1 MLDAQFIQIPVSSIQ
16 YPVSAVMIDR
26 SKEIFLKAQDVIP
39 GGVNSPVRAGRAVGV
54 DPIFIQ
60 RAEGCYLWDME
71 GKRYIDYVCS
81 WGPMILGHRPPEV
94 VQAISD
100 ALENGTSYGAP
111 TELEL
116 NLAKMIVET
125 VPSIEMVRMVN
136 SGTEATMSAIRLAR
150 GFTGRD
156 IIIKFDGCYHGHS
169 DSCLV
174 AAGSGLATFGIPGS
188 PGVPADL
195 ARLTI
200 SLPFNNLEAVKV
212 TVEKFG
218 DQIAAIIIEPIAGN
232 MGVVLPQ
239 EGFLEGLRNITR
251 ENDTLLIFDEVITG
265 FRVSPG
271 GAQELY
277 NVIPDL
283 TCLGKIIG
291 GGLPVGAYGGRRDIM
306 KRIAPDGN
314 IYQAG
319 TLSGNPLAMAA
330 GMATLMILKNKE
342 IYAKL
347 EEKSRLLFSGLI
359 EAANKTGVDIVI
371 NRIGSMGS
379 IFFTKNPVVDFS
391 SVKETETSKYASFY
405 REMLAQRIYL
415 APSPFESMFISSA
428 HNEKIINKTIDSAF
442 NSFKKL

>member
-1 MLDAQFIQIPVSSIQ
+1 MNG
-16 YPVSAVMIDR
+16 R
-26 SKEIFLKAQDVIP
+26 SRELFRKAKDLIP

-54 DPIFIQ
+54 DPLFIQ
-60 RAEGCYLWDME
+60 RADGCYLWDAD
-71 GKRYIDYVCS
+71 GKRYIDYVGS

-94 VQAISD
+94 IQAISD

-111 TELEL
+111 TEMEVD
-116 NLAKMIVET
+116 LAKMIVET

-156 IIIKFDGCYHGHS
+156 MIIKFDGCYHGHS

-174 AAGSGLATFGIPGS
+174 NAGSGLATFGIPGS
-188 PGVPADL
+188 PGVPAEL
-195 ARLTI
+195 ARLTV
-200 SLPFNNLEAVKV
+200 SLPFNDLEAVEAAVKR
-212 TVEKFG
+212 FG
-218 DQIAAIIIEPIAGN
+218 DQIAAIIVEPIAGN
-232 MGVVLPQ
+232 MGVVLPA
-239 EGFLEGLRNITR
+239 EGFLEGLRRITR
-251 ENDTLLIFDEVITG
+251 ENDILLIFDEVITG

-277 NVIPDL
+277 NIMPDL

-306 KRIAPDGN
+306 SRVAPEGN

-342 IYAKL
+342 IYTKL
-347 EEKSRLLFSGLI
+347 EQRSRFLFSGLI
-359 EAANKTGVDIVI
+359 DVAKNAGVDIVI
-371 NRIGSMGS
+371 NRAGSMGS
-379 IFFTKNPVVDFS
+379 IFFGKGPVVDFN
-391 SVKETETSKYASFY
+391 SVKGTETAKYTSFY
-405 REMLAQRIYL
+405 RDMLARKVYL
-415 APSPFESMFISSA
+415 APSPFEALFFSLA
-428 HNEKIINKTIDSAF
+428 HNNEILKKTIDSAF

>member
-1 MLDAQFIQIPVSSIQ
+1 MKR
-16 YPVSAVMIDR
+16 R
-26 SKEIFLKAQDVIP
+26 SKELLLKAREIIP
-39 GGVNSPVRAGRAVGV
+39 GGVNSPVRAGRAVGI
-54 DPIFIQ
+54 DPPFVQ
-60 RAEGCYLWDME
+60 RADGCFLWDVE

-94 VQAISD
+94 IQAITD

-111 TELEL
+111 TELEV
-116 NLAKMIVET
+116 NLATMIVET
-125 VPSIEMVRMVN
+125 VPSVEMVRMVN

-156 IIIKFDGCYHGHS
+156 IIVKFDGCYHGHS

-174 AAGSGLATFGIPGS
+174 SAGSGMATFCIPGS
-188 PGVPADL
+188 PGIPADL

-200 SLPFNNLEAVKV
+200 SVPYNSLEAVEMAVQKYG
-212 TVEKFG
+212 E
-218 DQIAAIIIEPIAGN
+218 QIAAVIVEPIAGN

-239 EGFLEGLRNITR
+239 EGFLEGLRRITR
-251 ENDTLLIFDEVITG
+251 EHGILLIFDEIITG

-277 NVIPDL
+277 NIMPDL

-306 KRIAPDGN
+306 SHIAPEGD

-319 TLSGNPLAMAA
+319 TLSGNPLAMTA
-330 GMATLMILKNKE
+330 GIATLMMLKNKE

-347 EEKSRLLFSGLI
+347 EEKSRFLFSGFGDAARSVGLEI
-359 EAANKTGVDIVI
+359 EV
-371 NRIGSMGS
+371 NRVGSMGS
-379 IFFTKNPVVDFS
+379 IFFTNSPVVDFDS
-391 SVKETETSKYASFY
+391 AKGSESTMYASFY
-405 REMLAQRIYL
+405 REMLAQKIYL
-415 APSPFESMFISSA
+415 APSPFEALFVSLA
-428 HNEKIINKTIDSAF
+428 HNEDV
-442 NSFKKL
+442 FKKSIDAAFKSFRKISNPA

>member
-1 MLDAQFIQIPVSSIQ
+1 MKQN
-16 YPVSAVMIDR
+16 VMENR
-26 SKEIFLKAQDVIP
+26 SRELFLKAQEIIP

-54 DPIFIQ
+54 DPPFIQ
-60 RAEGCYLWDME
+60 KADGCYLWNAE
-71 GKRYIDYVCS
+71 GERYTDYVCS
-81 WGPMILGHRPPEV
+81 WGPMILGHRHPDV
-94 VQAISD
+94 IQAIND

-111 TELEL
+111 TELEV

-136 SGTEATMSAIRLAR
+136 SGTEAAMSAIRLAR
-150 GFTGRD
+150 GFTGRNM
-156 IIIKFDGCYHGHS
+156 IIKFDGCYHGHT

-174 AAGSGLATFGIPGS
+174 AAGSGLATFGIPDS
-188 PGVPADL
+188 LGVPADL

-212 TVEKFG
+212 AVEKFG
-218 DQIAAIIIEPIAGN
+218 NQIAAIIIEPIAGN
-232 MGVVLPQ
+232 MGVVLPE
-239 EGFLEGLRNITR
+239 EGFLEGLRRITR
-251 ENDTLLIFDEVITG
+251 ENGILLILDEVITG

-277 NVIPDL
+277 NIMPDL

-306 KRIAPDGN
+306 SQIAPEGN

-342 IYAKL
+342 VYTKL
-347 EEKSRLLFSGLI
+347 EERSRFLFSGLDD
-359 EAANKTGVDIVI
+359 AAKKAGVDIVI
-371 NRIGSMGS
+371 NRAGSMGS
-379 IFFTKNPVVDFS
+379 IFFGKNPVVDFN
-391 SVKETETSKYASFY
+391 SVKETETSKYKTFY

-415 APSPFESMFISSA
+415 APSPFESMFVSLA
-428 HNEKIINKTIDSAF
+428 HNEEIMKKTIDSAF

>member
-1 MLDAQFIQIPVSSIQ
+1 MNGKSREL
-16 YPVSAVMIDR
+16 
-26 SKEIFLKAQDVIP
+26 FLKAKNLIP

-54 DPIFIQ
+54 DPLFIQ
-60 RAEGCYLWDME
+60 RADGCYLWDAD
-71 GKRYIDYVCS
+71 GKRYIDYVGS

-94 VQAISD
+94 IQAISD

-111 TELEL
+111 TEMEVD
-116 NLAKMIVET
+116 LAKMIVET
-125 VPSIEMVRMVN
+125 VPSIEIVRMVN

-156 IIIKFDGCYHGHS
+156 MIIKFDGCYHGHS

-174 AAGSGLATFGIPGS
+174 NAGSGLATFGIPGS
-188 PGVPADL
+188 PGVPAEL
-195 ARLTI
+195 ARLTV
-200 SLPFNNLEAVKV
+200 SLPFNDLEAVEAAVKR
-212 TVEKFG
+212 FG
-218 DQIAAIIIEPIAGN
+218 DQIAAIIVEPIAGN
-232 MGVVLPQ
+232 MGVVLPA
-239 EGFLEGLRNITR
+239 EGFLEGLRRVTR
-251 ENDTLLIFDEVITG
+251 ENDILLIFDEVITG

-277 NVIPDL
+277 NIMPDL

-306 KRIAPDGN
+306 SRVAPDGN

-342 IYAKL
+342 IYTKL
-347 EEKSRLLFSGLI
+347 EQRSRFLFSGLI
-359 EAANKTGVDIVI
+359 DVAKEAGVDIVI
-371 NRIGSMGS
+371 NRAGSMGS
-379 IFFTKNPVVDFS
+379 IFFGKGPVVDFN
-391 SVKETETSKYASFY
+391 SVKGTETAKYTSFY
-405 REMLAQRIYL
+405 RDMLARKVYL
-415 APSPFESMFISSA
+415 APSPFEALFFSLA
-428 HNEKIINKTIDSAF
+428 HNNEILKKTIDSAF